1 LKPASFQRGN
11 PNERVASRS
20 VSLLQQF
27 FRILS
32 RASLGCFLVTLSV
45 LATNSTAVS
54 SEGSTDQANCLA
66 LAVYFEAR
74 GEPRAGRVAV
84 AQVILN
90 RAASG
95 AYPASIC
102 GVVFQNQHRRN
113 ACQFSFAC
121 DGAADVPKETAA
133 WRQAQQVA
141 KEVIQGKGLI
151 KAVAGATHYHA
162 SYVSPK
168 WASKLTRVS
177 TIGSHVFY
185 RG

>member
-1 LKPASFQRGN
+1 M
-11 PNERVASRS
+11 
-20 VSLLQQF
+20 QQS
-27 FRILS
+27 FRILT
-32 RASLGCFLVTLSV
+32 RASLGCLLATLSI
-45 LATNSTAVS
+45 LTTNATAVS
-54 SEGSTDQANCLA
+54 AEGSIDQTNCLA

-90 RAASG
+90 RAESG

-121 DGAADVPKETAA
+121 DGAADIPKETAA
-133 WRQAQQVA
+133 WRQAQEVA
-141 KEVIQGKGLI
+141 KEVMQGKGLI
-151 KAVAGATHYHA
+151 KAVASATHYHA
-162 SYVSPK
+162 SYVSPR